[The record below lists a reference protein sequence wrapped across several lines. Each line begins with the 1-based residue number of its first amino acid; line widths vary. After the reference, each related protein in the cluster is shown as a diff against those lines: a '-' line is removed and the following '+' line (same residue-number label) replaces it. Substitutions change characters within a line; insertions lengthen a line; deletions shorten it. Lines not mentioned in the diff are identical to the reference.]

1 MTGQEFYTYR
11 ATAVAILLLAYS
23 YPTKG
28 SWIRAVERYGNARRT
43 SNPARAAHLAG
54 SRRVNI
60 WLIYVGHVC

>member
-28 SWIRAVERYGNARRT
+28 SLDRAVERYGNPEEPPIPPEQPT
-43 SNPARAAHLAG
+43 SPDLG
-54 SRRVNI
+54 V
-60 WLIYVGHVC
+60 